1 MPTKLRFQI
10 EENIKQNRLDKFLF
24 EQITSVS
31 KIFLCN
37 LVNAGNCRINGKFEP
52 RGYHLKK
59 DDTVEIV
66 IDLEAET
73 AMKPEAL
80 PLEIIFE
87 DEWIIVVNKP
97 VEMLVHPSS
106 KQKNGTLLN
115 ALSYYIN
122 QEKYELEQVE
132 SEIQNSKFKI
142 IRPGLVHRLDRK
154 TSGLMVIAKTS
165 EALSRLSNHFQR
177 KLIKKRYLAIVQGHV
192 SENSGTIEAP
202 IGRFAEEKNWNVK
215 EDGKFAVT
223 NFWVLEKFP
232 DKTLLELEPITGRT
246 NQLRIHCAFL
256 GHPIIGDDRYNGR
269 EFSRLCLHAAKLSFR
284 HPHSNDFVEFESE
297 MPAEF
302 KMFLRKMK

>member
-10 EENIKQNRLDKFLF
+10 EENIKQNRLDKYLF

-132 SEIQNSKFKI
+132 AEIQNSKFKI

-192 SENSGTIEAP
+192 SENLGTIEAP

-302 KMFLRKMK
+302 KMFLRK

>member
-10 EENIKQNRLDKFLF
+10 EENIKQNRLDKYLF

-66 IDLEAET
+66 IDLEAKT

-302 KMFLRKMK
+302 KMFLRK

>member
-1 MPTKLRFQI
+1 MPMKLRFQI

-302 KMFLRKMK
+302 KMFLKKLK